1 MDRTCTPAPT
11 VRTVLR
17 SDELTCPSC
26 VEKIERRL
34 GRLPG
39 VAHTRVHFAT
49 GRIEVDHDATTVTP
63 DALAAAVF
71 ELGYRATPSL
81 F

>member
-1 MDRTCTPAPT
+1 MDRTATPTPT
-11 VRTVLR
+11 AHTILR

-26 VEKIERRL
+26 ITKIERRL
-34 GRLPG
+34 GRVPG

-49 GRIEVDHDATTVTP
+49 GRIEVDHDPTAVTP
-63 DALAAAVF
+63 DALAAAVS
-71 ELGYRATPSL
+71 ELGYRATSSP